1 MNDEKRDDAMHEESA
16 ETPKEPPPG
25 TRRDEPRDEFEEGSF
40 WEKVRRGVVEGY
52 QIAAEKTDVYARI
65 ASRRLRIVGI
75 TRRIERFHAEIG
87 ERVYDLLTG
96 NPEARISE
104 DSFVKDMVERI
115 RRAEEDL
122 TRVEAEIEEIRRE
135 SRGKGAGTREGTE
148 T

>member
-1 MNDEKRDDAMHEESA
+1 MNDEKRDDATREGSD
-16 ETPKEPPPG
+16 ETPKGPPPG
-25 TRRDEPRDEFEEGSF
+25 ARRTEPRDEPEEGSF

-65 ASRRLRIVGI
+65 ASRRLRVVGI
-75 TRRIERFHAEIG
+75 TRRIERFRAEIG
-87 ERVYDLLTG
+87 ERVYDLLTM

-104 DSFVKDMVERI
+104 DSFVKEMVERI
-115 RRAEEDL
+115 RNAEEEL

-135 SRGKGAGTREGTE
+135 SRGRGAETREGNE